1 MTDEFWYL
9 WYEYRA
15 FRFFVVLLLC
25 ALIGLLVWLLFLRPH
40 NGDSAANVKAGGGPV
55 PTGEADLSALSR
67 QTRQPVYWAG
77 TMPGT
82 RMELTQT
89 NSGYS
94 YVRYLTGDAHVG
106 DPSPNFLTVAT
117 YPTLDAF
124 HDLRSYARN
133 TRGPSVPIAHG
144 GIALTVPGSP
154 TSVFFAYPHEDVQV
168 EVYDPRPKKALDL
181 VKSGVVRPVSGVL
194 PGAAVPAP

>member
-1 MTDEFWYL
+1 MADELWYL

-15 FRFFVVLLLC
+15 FRFFAVALLC
-25 ALIGLLVWLLFLRPH
+25 ALIALLVWLLFLRGH
-40 NGDSAANVKAGGGPV
+40 DGNSAANVKAGGGPT
-55 PTGEADLSALSR
+55 PATETDLSSLSQ

-94 YVRYLTGDAHVG
+94 YVRYLTGDAQIG

-117 YPTLDAF
+117 YPTIDAF
-124 HDLRSYARN
+124 SDLRSYAGN
-133 TRGPSVPIAHG
+133 TRGPKVPIAHG

-154 TSVFFAYPHEDVQV
+154 TSVFFAFPHEDVQV
-168 EVYDPRPKKALDL
+168 EVYDPHPKKALDL
-181 VKSGVVRPVSGVL
+181 VKSGVVRPVNGAL
-194 PGAAVPAP
+194 PGAAAPAQ